1 MYTAKGHQRK
11 AHDFAASVIVFFIFL
26 PRKYFFSP
34 EENKKRFPTSKRRE
48 AWYTSN
54 TYLI

>member
-26 PRKYFFSP
+26 PRKYFFPP
-34 EENKKRFPTSKRRE
+34 EENKNASRQAKLRE